1 MSGSSFANSQTTMIC
16 RPVFVQPNVTGEPLE
31 WLSSVGLSG
40 LSKTLSTSSFV
51 KSCSAMCWTLPSGS
65 SSKSQITSAIAIAH
79 LPVQKRTAT
88 VVIYYTEQRE
98 QVKIRVCVSIIL
110 VAEHLLVACA
120 GVARML
126 PTALSHC
133 GTRLAHDTTHAHPL
147 PPIACPLPSSAEL
160 PPSCTPTPLPH
171 CRSASPRPRILD
183 TPSGEDC
190 SQNSS
195 PTLATPHATPTTSAP
210 AKPIAVA
217 PPALSH
223 LPPPSTNGTTAP
235 LAPLPVLRPADAR
248 RAPTLPGNRPHDKSP
263 KSPPGRRG

>member
-1 MSGSSFANSQTTMIC
+1 M
-16 RPVFVQPNVTGEPLE
+16 VFSRIEEVDFSAKRFFQDLCTKIPPTFETP
-31 WLSSVGLSG
+31 
-40 LSKTLSTSSFV
+40 TLF
-51 KSCSAMCWTLPSGS
+51 
-65 SSKSQITSAIAIAH
+65 H
-79 LPVQKRTAT
+79 R
-88 VVIYYTEQRE
+88 
-98 QVKIRVCVSIIL
+98 VSIIL